1 MKLLLIAGLTAG
13 MACAALAGGTAQ
25 WDPYQLNPGAPSGGW
40 RYSDGSSSYYD
51 PNLFNP
57 GAPSGG
63 YRFSHGGSAH
73 WDRNRGPHGRKDFE
87 ERQTMKTR
95 LKGDR
100 QPSETAT

>member
-25 WDPYQLNPGAPSGGW
+25 WDPYQFNPGAPSGGW

-73 WDRNRGPHGRKDFE
+73 WDPYMWPHGGWVFE
-87 ERQTMKTR
+87 
-95 LKGDR
+95 DR
-100 QPSETAT
+100 